1 VKIFSM
7 LRISLGF
14 WIHWL
19 SCTVLR
25 VLSIIT
31 VWRSPRVACG
41 GNGQQKWTLAEN
53 ILSSCRQ
60 PTVGDPVA
68 WKLGEGRTTP
78 HHKYKRV
85 TKCRTGGGGWDVD
98 TSFETTCRAENGHGT
113 GNWDGA
119 AGPDRCRQL

>member
-1 VKIFSM
+1 M
-7 LRISLGF
+7 
-14 WIHWL
+14 
-19 SCTVLR
+19 LR

-41 GNGQQKWTLAEN
+41 GGQQKWTLAEN
-53 ILSSCRQ
+53 TLSSCRQ
-60 PTVGDPVA
+60 PTVGGPVA

-85 TKCRTGGGGWDVD
+85 TKCRVGVGGWDVD
-98 TSFETTCRAENGHGT
+98 TSFGTTCRAENGHGT

-119 AGPDRCRQL
+119 VGPGHWRQL